1 MIRAFHH
8 HLLICKSMSNH
19 WTCRIDT
26 GTYMRKP
33 IESTEKIGMI
43 IKTRL
48 LNNSIY
54 IFSVTR
60 EWRQQQHTH
69 KRCIHHNTEWRWF
82 RKPAGVPF
90 SGRSGGRSVSLFSFL
105 FSVIYWVGIGENCWC
120 VERLIIEKRSSG
132 ISLPFSQSRERET
145 LLVGRNVWLRAIH
158 HQRRRARHHPA
169 NPARMRKAYFQ
180 IKRVCVCM
188 GSWPV
193 QSSSVIFTF
202 ALDEEKNKGARA
214 RVHLG

>member
-1 MIRAFHH
+1 MTTTTTA
-8 HLLICKSMSNH
+8 
-19 WTCRIDT
+19 
-26 GTYMRKP
+26 
-33 IESTEKIGMI
+33 
-43 IKTRL
+43 
-48 LNNSIY
+48 
-54 IFSVTR
+54 
-60 EWRQQQHTH
+60 H

-180 IKRVCVCM
+180 IKSVCVYGKLTSAIIIGYIYLCA
-188 GSWPV
+188 GWRRK
-193 QSSSVIFTF
+193 I
-202 ALDEEKNKGARA
+202 NARA
-214 RVHLG
+214 RASTLANEPDGRTATNIQFSFFSWWGIYSNKPKKVENINIYVHKERESGSLFIFRFL